1 MGKGCKTY
9 GATSQFVHDFGGTGS
24 PTCGTSAYC
33 KYSKHLTVQGGPMCK
48 DPDSPDVVLGV
59 EHHLKNTTH
68 LREDGCEAECREAC
82 PNPPNC
88 TDPPVTRCCTKEEFK
103 QKAAAAWGPVSRAGV
118 HNKNTGQDMFPQDP
132 LYTKGMSNNPCAP
145 PPQPHS
151 PPAPFGELPSD
162 AHRLRPGTTIG
173 SAASTRARLRAGRSL
188 PPAARTR
195 TRLTRSTASR
205 AQQTSPCRRT
215 TPSSPMRTGSR
226 R

>member
-1 MGKGCKTY
+1 VDAPFVRVLVDEHNKLTNKKDRVKGTFNGVHTMGKGCKTY

-103 QKAAAAWGPVSRAGV
+103 QKAAAAWGPVSCAGV
-118 HNKNTGQDMFPQDP
+118 HNKNTGQDMFPQDT

-145 PPQPHS
+145 PP
-151 PPAPFGELPSD
+151 PAPQPPSP
-162 AHRLRPGTTIG
+162 LR
-173 SAASTRARLRAGRSL
+173 
-188 PPAARTR
+188 
-195 TRLTRSTASR
+195 
-205 AQQTSPCRRT
+205 
-215 TPSSPMRTGSR
+215 
-226 R
+226 